1 MKKIIIPV
9 DFSKYSE
16 YALETAAALA
26 KQHNSELIVMHM
38 LELSESV
45 YSTSSSQ
52 KSEENAFLLMMAS
65 KKLEK
70 FLDQPYLENLTVTPM
85 IKHHKV
91 LKEVSEVANTVNADL
106 IIIGSRGLND
116 HDGIFTGSNTDK
128 VVRYGQTPVL
138 VVKSKPE
145 SVDFNTAV
153 LATDFSSKSIPAL
166 QKALNVLNKLSKKV
180 TLLYIN
186 TPNKEFMNTDEIEEK
201 IAAFFELTKL
211 NRDTLNISLASDYT
225 VEEGI
230 LNYVKRSETNI
241 MALLT
246 NGRKGLS
253 YLFSGSITEDLA
265 NHAKKP
271 VLTFKL

>member
-9 DFSKYSE
+9 DFSEHSE

-45 YSTSSSQ
+45 YTTSSQQ

-65 KKLEK
+65 KKLNS
-70 FLDQPYLENLTVTPM
+70 FLDQPFLEGLTITPI

-91 LKEVSEVANTVNADL
+91 LKEVSDAAHSVNADL
-106 IIIGSRGLND
+106 IIMGSRGLSD
-116 HDGIFTGSNTDK
+116 HSGIFTGSNTDK
-128 VVRYGQTPVL
+128 IVRYSSTPVL

-145 SVDFNTAV
+145 SVDFNTIV
-153 LATDFSSKSIPAL
+153 LATDFSDKSINAV
-166 QKALNVLNKLSKKV
+166 KSALNLLNKLSKKV

-186 TPNKEFMNTDEIEEK
+186 TPNKDFLNSDEIEEK
-201 IAAFFELTKL
+201 ISSFFEHAHLDREKH
-211 NRDTLNISLASDYT
+211 NIMLAADYN
-225 VEEGI
+225 VEDGI
-230 LNYVKRSETNI
+230 LNFVKRNNTEV

-246 NGRKGLS
+246 SGKKGLS
-253 YLFSGSITEDLA
+253 HLFGGSISEDLA
-265 NHAKKP
+265 NHAKRP
-271 VLTFKL
+271 VITFKL